1 MHIAYKVKTNICAR
15 VTVRL
20 HCGFIRRLFRA
31 HVPRGGPFVRHCHLA
46 AHLFRWRGAS
56 WGVASGV
63 STRVWQPRQQRV
75 RVACPRETNGARCG
89 RPECMADDKHMSEG
103 RGWGWMEGWV
113 RVADTH
119 IMSRASYP
127 RNRRCS
133 LAGAA
138 PPILFCAN
146 ITRVWGGGTRG

>member
-1 MHIAYKVKTNICAR
+1 M
-15 VTVRL
+15 
-20 HCGFIRRLFRA
+20 
-31 HVPRGGPFVRHCHLA
+31 
-46 AHLFRWRGAS
+46 
-56 WGVASGV
+56 
-63 STRVWQPRQQRV
+63 
-75 RVACPRETNGARCG
+75 
-89 RPECMADDKHMSEG
+89 
-103 RGWGWMEGWV
+103 WMEGWV

-146 ITRVWGGGTRG
+146 ITGGGDSGIRLKRDHQCGIRSC